1 MKKTLFLSAL
11 LSMLPH
17 LHAAVGD
24 TLDLT
29 QGFVAEGVDATFA
42 SGGMTFDNTA
52 LKTST
57 RFYDSTKGWSE
68 IINNSAGD
76 SYMCWAHTAGNL
88 LQYWQS
94 YYGVFYK
101 GNYGELPYGTDY
113 KRTINPN
120 IGASYIITDPMRLN
134 TTKHLITVGFNL
146 KDTGGY
152 VYEGIDYYFCRH
164 QSGGGY
170 YSEYFGAFNTGDS
183 IPSGQTSTVTVVNS
197 QENLT
202 PALLSALGITKQGD
216 GTYKQT
222 EAGLIAHLNVGADVG
237 STFSAHTLTCYGLT
251 LDETGNIKS
260 IIYADSD
267 NYKLNGIAISEGIGS
282 QYTGGLPSMEQAYVK
297 IVNGKVMLYTDA
309 ACTTPLT
316 YGTSNHYYLG
326 AVTQINT
333 PEVLQN
339 MLAEYSDV
347 ANEAQ
352 VWNGKGTAWEQQTAT
367 TDELPTEST
376 GWDVHVN
383 GANIATEHHG
393 HYHTY
398 STNGRAVR
406 FDEHADNR
414 TVTINGTVAASSI
427 EVAAAGYTFKAGENA
442 SIQAGA
448 DLTLRSMASLNSE
461 LALQLNN
468 LTLESGTVLAAASP
482 ITVKGNFLV
491 TLKQEA
497 SVSLLA
503 AATPGVAINA
513 DLNLSEANS
522 VSLETTVDL
531 MNHTLT
537 LREGQSIVVN
547 GMDGT
552 SPLFANIGTLY
563 INGQAISEGSD
574 LSEHLVFLSQDGSE
588 LTDIDA
594 VYRDGAIWVSIPEP
608 TTATL
613 SLLALAAL
621 STRRRRH

>member
-1 MKKTLFLSAL
+1 MKRTIFLTAL
-11 LSMLPH
+11 LCSTAA
-17 LHAAVGD
+17 LHAEVGD
-24 TLDLT
+24 TVNLT
-29 QGFVAEGVDATFA
+29 QGYVADGVTATFYN
-42 SGGMTFDNTA
+42 GVLTFG
-52 LKTST
+52 KTELQSST
-57 RFYDSTKGWSE
+57 RFYDSQKGWVAGS
-68 IINNSAGD
+68 SYGD
-76 SYMCWAHTAGNL
+76 SLMCWAHTSSNMI
-88 LQYWQS
+88 QYWQS

-101 GNYGELPYGTDY
+101 GNKALPYGSDY
-113 KRTINPN
+113 TRKLYNVMNPSN
-120 IGASYIITDPMRLN
+120 SPVITDPMRLN
-134 TTKHLITVGFNL
+134 VMKALYNSGFYNAGNEV
-146 KDTGGY
+146 KTGTDWFY
-152 VYEGIDYYFCRH
+152 TWVD
-164 QSGGGY
+164 SAGGY
-170 YSEYFGAFNTGDS
+170 YSEYFGATHQGQSTPEGKTATITAVDS
-183 IPSGQTSTVTVVNS
+183 LSSLKS
-197 QENLT
+197 
-202 PALLSALGITKQGD
+202 ALLPALGITQSGN
-216 GTYKQT
+216 TYTQT
-222 EAGLIAHLNVGADVG
+222 EAGLIAHLNVTNG
-237 STFSAHTLTCYGLT
+237 SSPHTLTCYGLT
-251 LDETGNIKS
+251 THADGSIKS
-260 IIYADSD
+260 LIIADSD
-267 NYKLNGIAISEGIGS
+267 DCR
-282 QYTGGLPSMEQAYVK
+282 LPSYEGVEGSTGQSGTYTPKLTQLYVTQDA
-297 IVNGKVMLYTDA
+297 NGKLALYTDA
-309 ACTTPLT
+309 AHTTPFISGDT
-316 YGTSNHYYLG
+316 YYVSGI
-326 AVTQINT
+326 TQINT

-442 SIQAGA
+442 AIASGA

-461 LALQLNN
+461 LALQVNN
-468 LTLESGTVLAAASP
+468 LNLESGAVLAAASP
-482 ITVKGNFLV
+482 ITVKGNFLA

-497 SVSLLA
+497 SVSLRD
-503 AATPGVAINA
+503 AATPGVTINA
-513 DLNLSEANS
+513 DLNLSEATS
-522 VSLETTVDL
+522 ISLETTVYL

-552 SPLFANIGTLY
+552 TPLFANIGTLY
-563 INGQAISEGSD
+563 INGQAISEASD

-588 LTDIDA
+588 LADIDA
-594 VYRDGAIWVSIPEP
+594 VYRNGSIWASIPEP